1 MSKNGNLSLIITIAV
16 AVLAVIAI
24 VLLLVFKNKGED
36 GPSEPVISG
45 FQATEE
51 LGNECIAAAQKLVS
65 DNYEIIRLYVTE
77 GLPLKR
83 VYGNDPEPIDGY
95 FQTESE
101 KYKEFSQIETLVRS
115 VYNHDAAEKLLSD
128 FEVSMADGSVE
139 NIAVYKD
146 CTAYGETFLGMNEIF
161 LIDYGYKVDWS
172 SCFVEVDPLSETE
185 CGLVVYLDGVTSDT
199 AAEHAES
206 VRELSM
212 EKTADGWRLT
222 KFLK

>member
-16 AVLAVIAI
+16 AVLAIVAV
-24 VLLLVFKNKGED
+24 VLLLVFRNKGED

-51 LGNECIAAAQKLVS
+51 FGDECVAAAQELVS
-65 DNYEIIRLYVTE
+65 ENYEIIRLFVTE
-77 GLPLKR
+77 GLPLKKI
-83 VYGNDPEPIDGY
+83 YGNDPEPIDGY
-95 FQTESE
+95 YETESE
-101 KYKEFSQIETLVRS
+101 KYKEFPQIEALVKS
-115 VYNHDAAEKLLSD
+115 VYTPDAAEELLNG
-128 FEVSMADGSVE
+128 FEVSVADGSVE
-139 NIAVYKD
+139 NIAVYKN
-146 CTAYGETFLGMNEIF
+146 CTAYGETFLGVNEKF
-161 LIDYGYKVDWS
+161 LVDYGYKVDWS

-212 EKTADGWRLT
+212 EKTDDGWRLT